1 MRTGPGGRA
10 AVRLASGISLRLAEN
25 SEIVFAKP
33 PLIELAA
40 GRAYVDNDGRQ
51 AGARVEIITS
61 IANVTDV
68 GTQFEVGL
76 VGDQYRLRV
85 RQGRVQLRHGMARI
99 DGIAGDELTIR
110 ADGAVERSSISP
122 TDDEWRWVEAIATAP
137 DVNDRPVTELLNWVA
152 RETGRPIRFQDADVE
167 RRAGSIILHGSI
179 RHLAPLDALS
189 RHARDDGSRLRRARR
204 RYTPDPVQARPL
216 NHTTVLLRAEGA
228 PTDCRHWRRGVTR
241 LLAIVASLPVVPAFA
256 AGLAGTPLSSAVAD
270 LERRGLVVLYSSDL
284 VRPWMKVASDPTA
297 TDPAAILAEILAPHG
312 LAARPGPGGLLLVVR
327 RPRLAQ
333 TASTGRTDV
342 PQTVARE
349 SLEEVIVTTS
359 RYRLDSSHA
368 DRAGVG

>member
-1 MRTGPGGRA
+1 MNYDDPRMTDETPREIEALAGLIRSAGRRIDPPESARQQALAVALEAWREKSGRVRRRRSTAWLTAGSAIAAGLTALIMNGSLWRTPVDVPAVPVARLERGIGTVETRPPGVRDWQLLDDQTPLVVGARVRIAPGGRA

-25 SEIVFAKP
+25 SEIAFAKP

-51 AGARVEIITS
+51 TGARVEIITS

-99 DGIAGDELTIR
+99 DGITGDELTIR

-179 RHLAPLDALS
+179 RHLAPLDALTVMLATTDLDYVELADGTLLIQS
-189 RHARDDGSRLRRARR
+189 RPAR
-204 RYTPDPVQARPL
+204 
-216 NHTTVLLRAEGA
+216 
-228 PTDCRHWRRGVTR
+228 
-241 LLAIVASLPVVPAFA
+241 
-256 AGLAGTPLSSAVAD
+256 
-270 LERRGLVVLYSSDL
+270 
-284 VRPWMKVASDPTA
+284 
-297 TDPAAILAEILAPHG
+297 
-312 LAARPGPGGLLLVVR
+312 
-327 RPRLAQ
+327 
-333 TASTGRTDV
+333 
-342 PQTVARE
+342 
-349 SLEEVIVTTS
+349 
-359 RYRLDSSHA
+359 
-368 DRAGVG
+368 